1 MPRNRSTEREAR
13 EQRSAVVNG
22 EVAEEGAL
30 GFVEEEKEK
39 GQTCRLFDL
48 LLNRRRIRGWPC
60 SRGGR

>member
-1 MPRNRSTEREAR
+1 MPRNRSTEKEAQ

-39 GQTCRLFDL
+39 G
-48 LLNRRRIRGWPC
+48 
-60 SRGGR
+60 